1 MQYSYRAIVAGGK
14 QTKGVVTAASKQEAL
29 VQLREQGMTTTEL
42 TEELSF
48 TSSRNWLS
56 FLTETEIHLGGNRVK
71 SGDFA
76 AFCRQFATLIRAGV
90 QIVDAVKLLASQ
102 TDNRTLRKALE
113 EVSVDIQKG
122 NFLSNAIGKHR
133 LVFPDMFVNMVKAGE
148 VSGNLDEIMDRVA
161 NFFEEQHYS
170 GEKIKSAMTY
180 PIVVGLMSIAVVI
193 FLMVRIVPTF
203 VSVFQGMNIS
213 LPLPTRIVIGAS
225 HLLAHFW
232 YFIVLGLI
240 GLFVLYRWA
249 SRYQQVVYYRD
260 LIQLRMPV
268 FGQLAQKSSIAR
280 VMRTLATLYK
290 SAVPILDA
298 LQLTASAAGNEV
310 IAMRLREAMTSLKNG
325 NRLSDPLRGHWVFPP
340 LVTHMVRIGEETG
353 NLELMLS
360 KVADFYEAESQALV
374 DRLKTLIEPLMIVF
388 LALIVGVIVSSVIV
402 PIFTIYGH
410 VNQVG

>member
-1 MQYSYRAIVAGGK
+1 MQYSYRAIAAGGK
-14 QTKGVVTAASKQEAL
+14 PTKGVVTAGTRQEAL
-29 VQLREQGMTTTEL
+29 LQLRELGMTTTEL
-42 TEELSF
+42 TEGKIL
-48 TSSRNWLS
+48 TGTRNWLS
-56 FLTETEIHLGGNRVK
+56 FLTQTEIHLGGNHVK

-102 TDNRTLRKALE
+102 TESKSLRKALE
-113 EVSVDIQKG
+113 EVNLDIQKG
-122 NFLSNAIGKHR
+122 NFLSSAITKHKR
-133 LVFPDMFVNMVKAGE
+133 VFPEMFVNMVKAGE
-148 VSGNLDEIMDRVA
+148 ASGNLDEIMDRVA

-180 PIVVGLMSIAVVI
+180 PITVGLMSIAVVI

-203 VSVFQGMNIS
+203 VNVFKGMNIS

-225 HLLAHFW
+225 HLLVHSW
-232 YFIVLGLI
+232 YLIVLALI
-240 GLFVLYRWA
+240 GLYVFYRWA
-249 SRYQQVVYYRD
+249 LRYKQVVYYRD
-260 LIQLRMPV
+260 LVQLRIPV
-268 FGQLAQKSSIAR
+268 FGKLAQKSSIAQ

-310 IAMRLREAMTSLKNG
+310 VATRLREAITSLKNG
-325 NRLSDPLRGHWVFPP
+325 NRLSDPLRQHWVFPP

-360 KVADFYEAESQALV
+360 KVADFYEAEAQALV

-402 PIFTIYGH
+402 PIFTIYQH
-410 VNQVG
+410 VSQIG